1 MAVKGIDVSK
11 WQGDIDFAKVKDS
24 GVEFVIIR
32 AGYGDGN
39 KDTYFEQ
46 NYKNAKAAGLHIGAY
61 WYSYADS
68 TEAAK
73 KEAQAFADIL
83 SGKQLDYPVYF
94 DIEEKIQ
101 LSQGKDFCSILI
113 TAFCTEMENHGYF
126 AGFYTSLSHLS
137 SVVTDAVKKR
147 FTVWVAQWAGKCSY
161 TGAYGIWQY
170 SSKGSIPGISGNVDL
185 DYSYIDFPT
194 TIKSGGFNGYSKAT
208 KEETTMAKTAAKL
221 INQAKSWIGCK
232 ESDGSHKKI
241 IDMYNSHKPLARGYR
256 MQYSDAWCAAF
267 VSACS
272 IATGMTDIIP
282 TECGCGQMITLFQN
296 LGEWNESDSRTPNP
310 GDIIFYDWQDSGSA
324 DNAGW
329 PDHVG
334 IVEKVS
340 GKIITVIEGNY
351 SNSVNRRTIKVN
363 GKYIRGYG
371 VPKYDKTVTPDTT
384 AFSTKTVDELAQE
397 VLNGKW
403 GNGDNRKNR
412 LSSAGYDY
420 SAVQARVNEKLKSS
434 SAPAATYYTV
444 RSGDT
449 LSAIA
454 KKYGTTV
461 AKIQKLNSS
470 LIKNPNLIIAGWKI
484 RVK

>member
-11 WQGDIDFAKVKDS
+11 WQGDINFTKVKDS
-24 GVEFVIIR
+24 GVEFIIIR

-39 KDTYFEQ
+39 RDVYFEQ
-46 NYKNAKAAGLHIGAY
+46 NYRNAKAAGLHIGAY

-73 KEAQAFADIL
+73 KEALAFAKVL
-83 SGKQLDYPVYF
+83 SGKQFDYPVYF
-94 DIEEKIQ
+94 DIEEKSQ
-101 LSQGKDFCSILI
+101 LSQGKDFCSNLI
-113 TAFCTEMENHGYF
+113 TTFCTEMENQGYF

-147 FTVWVAQWAGKCSY
+147 FTVWVAQWADKCSY
-161 TGAYGIWQY
+161 TDAYGIWQY

-185 DYSYIDFPT
+185 DYSYIDFPA
-194 TIKSGGFNGYSKAT
+194 TIKGGGFNGYSKKM
-208 KEETTMAKTAAKL
+208 KEETTMAKTASAL
-221 INQAKSWIGCK
+221 INQAKAWIGCR

-241 IDMYNSHKPLARGYR
+241 IDVYNSHKPLARGYA
-256 MQYSDAWCAAF
+256 MKYTDAWCAVFA
-267 VSACS
+267 SACS

-282 TECGCGQMITLFQN
+282 TECGCGQMIELFRK
-296 LGEWNESDSRTPNP
+296 LGEWNENDSRTPNP
-310 GDIIFYDWQDSGSA
+310 GDIIFYDWQDSGSG
-324 DNAGW
+324 DNTGW

-340 GKIITVIEGNY
+340 GTTITVIEGNY
-351 SNSVNRRTIKVN
+351 SNSVKRRTIKVN

-371 VPKYDKTVTPDTT
+371 VPKFASGSNSATTT
-384 AFSTKTVDELAQE
+384 AKKSVDEIATE
-397 VLNGKW
+397 IIAGKW
-403 GNGDNRKNR
+403 GNGDDRKNR
-412 LSSAGYDY
+412 LIAAGYDY
-420 SAVQARVNEKLKSS
+420 SAVQARVNEKLRPSS
-434 SAPAATYYTV
+434 AATYCTV
-444 RSGDT
+444 KRGDT

-461 AKIQKLNSS
+461 SAIQRLNNS
-470 LIKNPNLIIAGWKI
+470 LIKNVNLIQVGWKL